1 MNQIRTRWD
10 KVPPEVINDL
20 KNIQGFDVVAAMEN
34 ILVWELGEGIR
45 REKIQKTRN
54 EKIDSILN
62 DQ

>member
-1 MNQIRTRWD
+1 MKVRTTITQ
-10 KVPPEVINDL
+10 EAINDI
-20 KNIQGFDVVAAMEN
+20 KNHQGIDVAAQLES

>member
-1 MNQIRTRWD
+1 MNQLRTRWD
-10 KVPPEVINDL
+10 KVPLEVINDL
-20 KNIQGFDVVAAMEN
+20 KNIQGFHVVAAMEN
-34 ILVWELGEGIR
+34 ILIEEINEGIK

>member
-1 MNQIRTRWD
+1 MRVRTEIT
-10 KVPPEVINDL
+10 KESINDL
-20 KNIQGFDVVAAMEN
+20 QNLHGFDVTVQLED
-34 ILVWELGEGIR
+34 ILVWELEEGIR